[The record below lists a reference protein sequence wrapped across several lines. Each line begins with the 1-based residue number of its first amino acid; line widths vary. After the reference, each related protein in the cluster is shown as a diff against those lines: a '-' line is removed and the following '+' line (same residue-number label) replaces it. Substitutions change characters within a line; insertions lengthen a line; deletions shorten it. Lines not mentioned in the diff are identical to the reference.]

1 VKGMVQGKPRQRGLV
16 MLALLLALL
25 LSGVLMLQAAE
36 TWATTRQREREAEL
50 LFVGA
55 QYRLAIRR
63 YYLGTPPGQ
72 ARTFPAQLEDLLEDR
87 RYPVPVRHLRRLYAD
102 PVTGSTDWGLVRS
115 GDRIAGVY
123 SPSQDRPLKQTGFE
137 AANIAFE
144 GRDAY
149 KDWVFVFVP
158 PAGRRR

>member
-1 VKGMVQGKPRQRGLV
+1 MNRPPRQSGLV

-25 LSGVLMLQAAE
+25 LSAVLMMQAAE
-36 TWATTRQREREAEL
+36 TWVTTLKREREAEL

-63 YYLGTPPGQ
+63 YYLGAPSGQ
-72 ARTFPAQLEDLLEDR
+72 PRRFPAQLEDLLEDT
-87 RYPVPVRHLRRLYAD
+87 RYPVPVQHLRRLYAD
-102 PVTGSTDWGLVRS
+102 PITGTADWGLVRS

-123 SPSQDRPLKQTGFE
+123 SQSQDKPLKQTGFE
-137 AANIAFE
+137 PANVAFE

-149 KDWVFVFVP
+149 KEWVFMFVP
-158 PAGRRR
+158 PPVRRR